1 MKTYV
6 WNIPLIGRFS
16 IYEVFLFVTGLMLI
30 SSMFMSWI
38 SFYYNGNYML
48 INGFSLIFKYSVMS
62 IILFIFVAGILL
74 FLTSIIFAY
83 NKLILN
89 LKFVQVAILLIYL
102 TSIIIT
108 IVSSILLSGVMNS
121 YGNISV
127 LNDTGFGWYDAL
139 SGSVIGFIGT
149 LIYIFY

>member
-1 MKTYV
+1 MV
-6 WNIPLIGRFS
+6 
-16 IYEVFLFVTGLMLI
+16 
-30 SSMFMSWI
+30 
-38 SFYYNGNYML
+38 
-48 INGFSLIFKYSVMS
+48 INGFSLIFKYSAMS
-62 IILFIFVAGILL
+62 IILFIFIAGMLL

-89 LKFVQVAILLIYL
+89 LKFVQVAILIIYL
-102 TSIIIT
+102 ASIIIT
-108 IVSSILLSGVMNS
+108 ILSSVLLSGAMNS

-139 SGSVIGFIGT
+139 SGSIIGFIGT